1 LVLEQCER
9 KILLGWRLLVL
20 PNRVNVFIIY
30 IFSFFFIIITKKVL
44 GATQMRARTA
54 VGGSSEQA

>member
-20 PNRVNVFIIY
+20 LNRVNVFIIH
-30 IFSFFFIIITKKVL
+30 IFSFF
-44 GATQMRARTA
+44 
-54 VGGSSEQA
+54 SSSSLRKF